1 MQVKELEEEKNRSWR
16 GEGRRSD
23 REREKQWKMKMRR
36 GRCEGTEKGK
46 GTWVG
51 GTL

>member
-1 MQVKELEEEKNRSWR
+1 MEEEKNR
-16 GEGRRSD
+16 GERRSD

-46 GTWVG
+46 GTCGG